1 MNRDNSNANLVA
13 QKNKKKKAKFSF
25 TFAAQHTTEISAGL
39 HSLKQM

>member
-25 TFAAQHTTEISAGL
+25 TFAAQHTKEISAGL
-39 HSLKQM
+39 HILKQM